1 MSIGSTSGSVANL
14 YVLFK
19 SKGLAQVITGMKV
32 LDRAATAT
40 IRTLNI
46 LGGTA
51 KTAFFLSGAGL
62 TYATVEAIKYER
74 ALAEISTMLVHDT
87 MPYMREYSKSLIN
100 LASQYGQTTDTLSR
114 GLYDILSA
122 SVKASKG
129 LDVLKQSAIFAVGGL
144 TNVKTSADAITTVL
158 NAYQLSAL
166 ETADV
171 TDLMFQTVKRGKIVA
186 EELAQDIGK
195 LAATAAIAG
204 VKLQHMFAAIATMTR
219 QGIKSDQAMTAMLG
233 LLRAF
238 LKPSDKAKEA
248 AKKYGIELSV
258 TALKAD
264 GLIGTIQKLSK
275 VQEQDLGIIVGR
287 IRGLKALSALIGDYT
302 GLQNDANLMT
312 FSGGRAMEAYR
323 KNSETTNVELKRMWE
338 TVKNLFKA
346 IGGQFLPVIKQ
357 LAIAVRNAGIGAGN
371 NAKEWADWLTS
382 ILKTSARIVALVVI
396 LKTLMTVLSTIVK
409 LLQLMNSIN
418 ISSGLLNA
426 FNGLSWLAKG
436 GVVGGIIAGAAAIG
450 TAIWAIVKAFKATE
464 DPVRKAIK
472 DLNNYAEATK
482 NAKQKTADF
491 MEAFEKR
498 ISRQKTLMN
507 EYARLMLLEK
517 QSGLSSEQ
525 SLSKLSLGQQ
535 LSSILGSDKF
545 TKFESAWAK
554 AITKATEKGIEQ
566 VDSEAILQK
575 SGLDIRGKFQEP
587 ALIRSELEK
596 AKKELEVLERSY
608 RVSLKEKAKQ
618 FVKYEEAKK
627 TYKTETPWTRAA
639 TNSYVIVLKHKDQ
652 IIKATEE
659 LSKNNKKMRE
669 LQERVKALSKELLL
683 SEQKIQAA
691 KKTADKQ
698 SEQAAIAKF
707 AQFMRNQAKEE
718 AYLIKY
724 LDFIYG
730 GKKDTKSK
738 AELAGIAARKAKKDE
753 AIALGLDLKDKKVQD
768 TIKRA
773 GKAAEKEVKDK
784 EAAAKTRAK
793 DAEIEKDKA
802 RRDKERIRINNELKQ
817 KLNNTK
823 QGLESFKSSLISLLP
838 SQQQKEIK
846 KANLKEELAKLGIH
860 VSSKL
865 LNKLVGGFDDGSG
878 RTFDFAGMNT
888 ALQNSLMKKDTIDE
902 EIKAEIE
909 RTNTKLDKI
918 NNSINSLNNTAI
930 AG

>member
-19 SKGLAQVITGMKV
+19 SKGLAQIITGMKV
-32 LDRAATAT
+32 LDRAAIAT

-51 KTAFFLSGAGL
+51 KTAFFLAGAGL
-62 TYATVEAIKYER
+62 TFATVEAIKYEK

-87 MPYMREYSKSLIN
+87 MPYMRQYSKSLMN

-129 LDVLKQSAIFAVGGL
+129 LDVLKQSAVFAVGGL
-144 TNVKTSADAITTVL
+144 TDVKTSADAITTVL
-158 NAYQLSAL
+158 NAYQLTAL

-258 TALKAD
+258 TALKAE
-264 GLIGTIQKLSK
+264 GLVGTIKKLSK

-287 IRGLKALSALIGDYT
+287 IRGLKALSSLIGDYA
-302 GLQNDANLMT
+302 GFQKDANLMT

-346 IGGQFLPVIKQ
+346 IGGQFLPVIKK
-357 LAIAVRNAGIGAGN
+357 LAIAIRHAGIGAGN
-371 NAKEWADWLTS
+371 NAKEWADWLIT
-382 ILKTSARIVALVVI
+382 ILKTSARIVALVVV
-396 LKTLMTVLSTIVK
+396 LKTLITVLMSIVK
-409 LLQLMNSIN
+409 LFQLLNTMKLSGGIVSFFSNLTLLTG
-418 ISSGLLNA
+418 SGLAL
-426 FNGLSWLAKG
+426 
-436 GVVGGIIAGAAAIG
+436 GVVAGVTAIG
-450 TAIWAIVKAFKATE
+450 TAIWALVKAFTATS
-464 DPVRKAIK
+464 DPINDAI
-472 DLNNYAEATK
+472 DNLNKYAEATK
-482 NAKQKTADF
+482 NAKQKTYDY
-491 MEAFEKR
+491 MESFEKR
-498 ISRQKTLMN
+498 ISSQKTMMN

-517 QSGLSSEQ
+517 QQGLNSEE
-525 SLSKLSLGQQ
+525 SLSKKSLGHQ
-535 LSSILGSDKF
+535 LSNTLGSTKF
-545 TKFESAWAK
+545 TAFESAWAK
-554 AITKATEKGIEQ
+554 AITRATEKGLDQIET
-566 VDSEAILQK
+566 EGILQK
-575 SGLDIRGKFQEP
+575 AGLDIRGRFQEP
-587 ALIRSELEK
+587 ALIRSELQK
-596 AKKELEVLERSY
+596 AKSELEIRERSY
-608 RVSLKEKAKQ
+608 RSSLRRKSGLTIKTKEAEKIYKGLAAFTVTEKQ
-618 FVKYEEAKK
+618 IAYKK
-627 TYKTETPWTRAA
+627 WLEYQQQLE
-639 TNSYVIVLKHKDQ
+639 
-652 IIKATEE
+652 KATE
-659 LSKNNKKMRE
+659 KHFINNKRMRE
-669 LQERVKALSKELLL
+669 LQERVKALSKELTL
-683 SEQKIQAA
+683 SEQRIKAA
-691 KKTADKQ
+691 KNTAEKQEKQ
-698 SEQAAIAKF
+698 SAIAGFAKFMKDQEKVNKQLEKF
-707 AQFMRNQAKEE
+707 ANFIKSDVEKE
-718 AYLIKY
+718 
-724 LDFIYG
+724 
-730 GKKDTKSK
+730 KSK
-738 AELAGIAARKAKKDE
+738 AELAGIAARKKKREE
-753 AIALGLDLKDKKVQD
+753 AIEQGLDLKNKEVQNVI
-768 TIKRA
+768 TKAGIRA
-773 GKAAEKEVKDK
+773 ENEVENQEKEARNR
-784 EAAAKTRAK
+784 ER
-793 DAEIEKDKA
+793 DAQ
-802 RRDKERIRINNELKQ
+802 RDKEKARINRELAQ
-817 KLNNTK
+817 RLNNTK

-918 NNSINSLNNTAI
+918 NNSINSLNNEAR
-930 AG
+930 AGK